1 VPAWHGPAHMSGA
14 AILGGALG
22 CLIWNFPLLRPSC

>member
-14 AILGGALG
+14 AILGGAPP
-22 CLIWNFPLLRPSC
+22 WAA